1 MPTTIPD
8 AYADLMLPEKKAFA
22 FLATARKDG
31 RPQVT
36 PVWFDW
42 DGTHLLINTARGRVK
57 DRIMRENPHVAIT
70 IPDPANSYR
79 YIQIQGQVVEHTEAG
94 ARAHIDALAEKYL
107 GQRSYP
113 YYQGETRVIYK
124 IQPERVQTQG

>member
-1 MPTTIPD
+1 MPTTIPEP
-8 AYADLMLPEKKAFA
+8 YADLMRRDKKAFA

-42 DGTHLLINTARGRVK
+42 DGTHFLINTARGRIK
-57 DRIMRENPHVAIT
+57 DRIMRENPQVALT
-70 IPDPANSYR
+70 IPDPANPYR
-79 YIQIQGQVVEHTEAG
+79 YIQIQGRVVDNTEEG
-94 ARAHIDALAEKYL
+94 ARAHIDDLAEKYL

-113 YYQGETRVIYK
+113 YYQGETRVIYM

>member
-1 MPTTIPD
+1 M
-8 AYADLMLPEKKAFA
+8 MPEKKAFA

-57 DRIMRENPHVAIT
+57 DRIMWENPQVAVT
-70 IPDPANSYR
+70 IPDPANPYR
-79 YIQIQGQVVEHTEAG
+79 YIQIQGKVVDHTEEG
-94 ARAHIDALAEKYL
+94 ARAHIDTLSEKYL

-113 YYQGETRVIYK
+113 HYHGETRVICK

>member
-1 MPTTIPD
+1 MRATIPD
-8 AYADLMLPEKKAFA
+8 AYADLMKPETKAFA

-57 DRIMRENPHVAIT
+57 DRIMKENPQVAIT
-70 IPDPANSYR
+70 IPDPANPYR
-79 YIQIQGQVVEHTEAG
+79 YIQIQGQVVDHTEEK

-113 YYQGETRVIYK
+113 YYQGETRVIYT
-124 IQPERVQTQG
+124 IQPERVQMQG

>member
-1 MPTTIPD
+1 MPTTIPEP
-8 AYADLMLPEKKAFA
+8 YADLMKPEKKAFA

-36 PVWFDW
+36 PVWFAW
-42 DGTHLLINTARGRVK
+42 DGTHLLINTARGRIK
-57 DRIMRENPHVAIT
+57 DRIMRENPHVAIAIT
-70 IPDPANSYR
+70 DPANPYR
-79 YIQIQGQVVEHTEAG
+79 YIQIQGKVVDHTEEG
-94 ARAHIDALAEKYL
+94 ARTHIDTLAEKYL
-107 GQRSYP
+107 GQHSYP

>member
-1 MPTTIPD
+1 MSTIIPEP
-8 AYADLMLPEKKAFA
+8 YADLMRRETKAFA

-57 DRIMRENPHVAIT
+57 DRIMRENPQVAIA
-70 IPDPANSYR
+70 ILEPANPYR
-79 YIQIQGQVVEHTEAG
+79 YIQIQGRVVDHTEEG
-94 ARAHIDALAEKYL
+94 ARTHIDALAEKYL

-113 YYQGETRVIYK
+113 YYQGETRVLYK
-124 IQPERVQTQG
+124 IQSERVQTQG